1 MDRINGKTLIIYYNN
16 FNTVMINTD
25 GKIIINGNFIRSILN
40 KSCIFYGSSLN
51 GRLKGS
57 KDLLKCRYKLP
68 IIISESNR
76 LIFFPVNKYFW
87 INFNMIESFEKKENH
102 TIITFKNGYKRSIFV
117 SYRVVNNQ
125 MLKCSRLWLEYFE
138 RKK

>member
-1 MDRINGKTLIIYYNN
+1 MDRISGKTLIIYYNN
-16 FNTVMINTD
+16 FNTVVINTD

-68 IIISESNR
+68 IIISENNR

-87 INFNMIESFEKKENH
+87 INFNMMESFEKKENH

-125 MLKCSRLWLEYFE
+125 MLKCSRLWLEYLE
-138 RKK
+138 RK